1 MFFTSGRQEARSQVR
16 PHQVQRRIRLQVCT
30 AALPRQ
36 NVFTNPLR
44 LTCPQRQGAGLC
56 RQVEISPCSSMPLH
70 LTSRSPLPCAHTQ
83 NSSRFGFNG
92 ALCNATAAAGAR
104 RNQPRVCEILTAH
117 AEQGAAVLQ
126 AFADDFSCMTPLQT
140 LMLVSDAQACR
151 RVDRFS
157 RHGSMSRDVVLQGW
171 SRVCCR
177 TS

>member
-1 MFFTSGRQEARSQVR
+1 LIFQNRFSVDLKNFSTFKRLIGRMLDIELAWR
-16 PHQVQRRIRLQVCT
+16 PW
-30 AALPRQ
+30 
-36 NVFTNPLR
+36 
-44 LTCPQRQGAGLC
+44 
-56 RQVEISPCSSMPLH
+56 
-70 LTSRSPLPCAHTQ
+70 
-83 NSSRFGFNG
+83 FGFNG

-140 LMLVSDAQACR
+140 LMLVSDAQACG

-157 RHGSMSRDVVLQGW
+157 RHGSMSRDVALQGW